1 MIRTVDGSSAG
12 LARRSAG
19 RIRVKVASAARRIA
33 RSNAQKGSSAGLARR
48 SAERIVVKVA
58 SAGKRIARSNAQDLT
73 PCSKL
78 LRKLVKNSQKV
89 KLRRRRRM
97 RKRARKLHEHNFCM
111 CNVSNLKLWRAV

>member
-1 MIRTVDGSSAG
+1 MRKRARKMIRTVD
-12 LARRSAG
+12 
-19 RIRVKVASAARRIA
+19 
-33 RSNAQKGSSAGLARR
+33 GSSAGLARR

-89 KLRRRRRM
+89 KLRRRKWQMLKRMRRKRRM
-97 RKRARKLHEHNFCM
+97 RKRARKLPEHNFCM
-111 CNVSNLKLWRAV
+111 CNVANLKLWRAVYRQVHS

>member
-48 SAERIVVKVA
+48 SAERIVVKAA
-58 SAGKRIARSNAQDLT
+58 SAARRIARSNARDLT

-89 KLRRRRRM
+89 KLRRRKWQMLKRMRRKRRM
-97 RKRARKLHEHNFCM
+97 RKWQMLKRMRRK
-111 CNVSNLKLWRAV
+111 RR